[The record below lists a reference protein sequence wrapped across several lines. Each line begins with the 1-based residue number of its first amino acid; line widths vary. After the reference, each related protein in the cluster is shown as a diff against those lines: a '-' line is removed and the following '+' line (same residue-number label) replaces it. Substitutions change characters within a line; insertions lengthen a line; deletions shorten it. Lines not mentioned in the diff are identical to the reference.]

1 MTKILTLSLFVAISI
16 AGINCTKGDAMA
28 PAAAPAGQGGS
39 MARFTIAGNY
49 LYTVDNEKL
58 KVFSIADPANPVLK
72 KSIDAGFEIETIYP
86 FKDKLF
92 IGSTSV
98 IHIFS
103 IDDPENPQ
111 KLSTAISPEVMRR
124 CDPVVAKD
132 SVAFA
137 TLRTNG
143 PCGGMESKLVS
154 FDIRNITDPV
164 QRSSMPVTEPY
175 GLGYADSVLYVCDR
189 YQGLVMF
196 NIKDPYN
203 PGFMSSIP
211 GDWYLDVIPYY
222 NTLICWVSDGVILYD
237 ISNPATPQFIAK
249 IT

>member
-1 MTKILTLSLFVAISI
+1 MTKKYALILFVAVSI
-16 AGINCTKGDAMA
+16 TASRCTKQSEMA
-28 PAAAPAGQGGS
+28 AAAPTGQGGS
-39 MARFTIAGNY
+39 MARFTITGNY

-58 KVFSIADPANPVLK
+58 KVFSIADPANPILK
-72 KSIDAGFEIETIYP
+72 RTIDAGFEIETIYP
-86 FKDKLF
+86 FKDNLF

-111 KLSTAISPEVMRR
+111 KLSTAISPTVMRR

-132 SVAFA
+132 AVAYA

-143 PCGGMESKLVS
+143 PCGGFESKLVA
-154 FDIRNITDPV
+154 FDITDIKAPV
-164 QRSSMPVTEPY
+164 ERFSWPVNEPY
-175 GLGYADSVLYVCDR
+175 GLGYTDSILYVCDR
-189 YQGLVMF
+189 SGLVMF

-203 PGFMSSIP
+203 PGLVNSIG

-237 ISNPATPQFIAK
+237 ISNPAIPQFIAK

>member
-1 MTKILTLSLFVAISI
+1 MIKLFTLFAFILVSI
-16 AGINCTKGDAMA
+16 AGLKCSKQNAMA
-28 PAAAPAGQGGS
+28 AAAPAGQGGS

-58 KVFSIADPANPVLK
+58 KVFSIADPANPILK
-72 KSIDAGFEIETIYP
+72 KSIDAGFEIETIYR

-92 IGSTSV
+92 LGSTSV

-111 KLSTAISPEVMRR
+111 KLSTAISPTVMRR

-132 SVAFA
+132 NVAFA

-143 PCGGMESKLVS
+143 PCGGMESKLVA
-154 FDIRNITDPV
+154 FDITDITAPV
-164 QRSSMPVTEPY
+164 QRVSWPVSEPY

-189 YQGLVMF
+189 YQGLMIF
-196 NIKDPYN
+196 NIKDPFD
-203 PGFMSSIP
+203 PGIINSIP
-211 GDWYLDVIPYY
+211 GDWYFDVIPYY
-222 NTLICWVSDGVILYD
+222 NTLICWVSDGVVLYD
-237 ISNPATPQFIAK
+237 ISNPAIPQFIAK

>member
-1 MTKILTLSLFVAISI
+1 MIKILTLFLFAIISI
-16 AGINCTKGDAMA
+16 AGLNCSKESAMA
-28 PAAAPAGQGGS
+28 AAAPAGQGGS

-58 KVFSIADPANPVLK
+58 KVFSIADPANPILK

-92 IGSTSV
+92 LGSTSV

-111 KLSTAISPEVMRR
+111 KLSTAISPTVMRR

-132 SVAFA
+132 DVAFA

-143 PCGGMESKLVS
+143 PCGGIDSRLVA
-154 FDIRNITDPV
+154 FDITDITAPV
-164 QRSSMPVTEPY
+164 QRMSYPVYEPY

-189 YQGLVMF
+189 QSLMIF
-196 NIKDPYN
+196 NIKDPFN
-203 PGFMSSIP
+203 PGFINSIP

-237 ISNPATPQFIAK
+237 ISNPAIPQFIAK
-249 IT
+249 LT